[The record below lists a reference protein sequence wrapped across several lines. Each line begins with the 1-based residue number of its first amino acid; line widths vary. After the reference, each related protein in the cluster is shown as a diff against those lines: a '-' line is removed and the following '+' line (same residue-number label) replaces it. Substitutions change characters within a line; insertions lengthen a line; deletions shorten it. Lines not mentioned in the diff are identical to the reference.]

1 MVELGGWTGPAECGY
16 PACWRSVRTR
26 WLCTDARIRSWGA
39 RRIAPSPQVREPVP
53 EPDQPGLFNLAK
65 PIDRRH

>member
-16 PACWRSVRTR
+16 PACWRSFGRG
-26 WLCTDARIRSWGA
+26 CARMLAGHTPDCPKPA
-39 RRIAPSPQVREPVP
+39 EPEP
-53 EPDQPGLFNLAK
+53 PPDQPGLFNLAK

>member
-16 PACWRSVRTR
+16 PACWRSFGRGCARMLMGRTPD
-26 WLCTDARIRSWGA
+26 C
-39 RRIAPSPQVREPVP
+39 PQPAEPEP
-53 EPDQPGLFNLAK
+53 PPDQPGLFELTK